1 MSIQATS
8 PWSKL
13 GAAAAAAS
21 ATGAAGAAATGS
33 GSTATVSD
41 GAGVTCAWACAVLE
55 NAPTA
60 NALTSINRH
69 TAWNRACHPVNKEVF
84 IVGSEWG

>member
-8 PWSKL
+8 PWSNA

-21 ATGAAGAAATGS
+21 TAGAGAAAGS

-41 GAGVTCAWACAVLE
+41 GAGDTWAWAWALLE
-55 NAPTA
+55 KAPTA
-60 NALTSINRH
+60 SALTSIIRH